1 MAKKKKIKPIKRKID
16 FDMNLPVMEAR
27 SPQRELAKKILR
39 EALVAEAI
47 KSKGVE
53 PGETSVVRNLV
64 QGRDYP
70 DYILSQDERGFI
82 ARPKLSEP
90 ATLKNGGN
98 LKQQAAIAIAM
109 KKAGKKPKSAKKGMK
124 FNPKYT
130 RGSADVGK
138 RKKLMQQIS
147 EIYKKHRGTKA
158 KRQKKGFPPAVAARL
173 KRLMAQRDK
182 I

>member
-1 MAKKKKIKPIKRKID
+1 MARKKKIKPIKRQID
-16 FDMNLPVMEAR
+16 FDMNLPVMEKR
-27 SPQRELAKKILR
+27 SPQRHLAKSMLR
-39 EALVAEAI
+39 EALIAEAI
-47 KSKGVE
+47 KSMGVE
-53 PGETSVVRNLV
+53 TGETSVVRNLV

-130 RGSADVGK
+130 RGSADVDK
-138 RKKLMQQIS
+138 RKKLMAQIS

-158 KRQKKGFPPAVAARL
+158 KRKKKGFPPAVAARL

>member
-1 MAKKKKIKPIKRKID
+1 
-16 FDMNLPVMEAR
+16 
-27 SPQRELAKKILR
+27 
-39 EALVAEAI
+39 
-47 KSKGVE
+47 
-53 PGETSVVRNLV
+53 
-64 QGRDYP
+64 
-70 DYILSQDERGFI
+70 
-82 ARPKLSEP
+82 
-90 ATLKNGGN
+90 
-98 LKQQAAIAIAM
+98 M

>member
-1 MAKKKKIKPIKRKID
+1 MARKKKIKPIKRQIN
-16 FDMNLPVMEAR
+16 FDMNLPVMEER
-27 SPQRELAKKILR
+27 SPQRHLAKSILR

-47 KSKGVE
+47 KSMGVK

-64 QGRDYP
+64 EGRDYP
-70 DYILSQDERGFI
+70 EIILSQDERGYI
-82 ARPKLSEP
+82 VRPKLSEP
-90 ATLKNGGN
+90 ATFKSGGN
-98 LKQQAAIAIAM
+98 LKQQAAIAIS
-109 KKAGKKPKSAKKGMK
+109 KKERGEVPKAKKGMK

-138 RKKLMQQIS
+138 RKKLMAEIS
-147 EIYKKHRGTKA
+147 AIYKKHRGTKA
-158 KRQKKGFPPAVAARL
+158 KRKKKGFPPAVAARL

>member
-1 MAKKKKIKPIKRKID
+1 MAK
-16 FDMNLPVMEAR
+16 N
-27 SPQRELAKKILR
+27 
-39 EALVAEAI
+39 
-47 KSKGVE
+47 
-53 PGETSVVRNLV
+53 
-64 QGRDYP
+64 
-70 DYILSQDERGFI
+70 
-82 ARPKLSEP
+82 P
-90 ATLKNGGN
+90 A
-98 LKQQAAIAIAM
+98 QQAAIAIAM
-109 KKAGKKPKSAKKGMK
+109 KKAGKKPKSMEKGGLYAKSLRKRADRKTKRGLELKRETPGIDFVMGKATKKDKRRRDRGERKLKRAEELRSKASRIKEKNIPKIEPQSKISFAKKGMK

-138 RKKLMQQIS
+138 RKQLMQQIS

>member
-1 MAKKKKIKPIKRKID
+1 MAK
-16 FDMNLPVMEAR
+16 N
-27 SPQRELAKKILR
+27 
-39 EALVAEAI
+39 
-47 KSKGVE
+47 
-53 PGETSVVRNLV
+53 
-64 QGRDYP
+64 
-70 DYILSQDERGFI
+70 
-82 ARPKLSEP
+82 P
-90 ATLKNGGN
+90 A
-98 LKQQAAIAIAM
+98 QQAAIAIAM
-109 KKAGKKPKSAKKGMK
+109 KEAGKKPKSMEKGGRTKKIKPIRMSANVDFGDKDYVDFDMPRDQARKAFARVLNRDAGRDALDVKGFNETRNFEIGNLPGGGTRFFLSSLAPSAKKGMK

-138 RKKLMQQIS
+138 RKQLMQQIS